1 MDMHFSSPEMTK
13 VQHPIRL
20 SLLLTCL
27 TWHLYLMSKVPGN
40 TQTAFYSFYS
50 QSTLRIFLDTLIA
63 QTVQQYP
70 RENHNPL
77 SI

>member
-1 MDMHFSSPEMTK
+1 
-13 VQHPIRL
+13 
-20 SLLLTCL
+20 
-27 TWHLYLMSKVPGN
+27 MSKVPGN

-50 QSTLRIFLDTLIA
+50 QSTLRIFLETLIA
-63 QTVQQYP
+63 QTVLQYP